1 MISRKHRLRSSAD
14 FRTARKSGKV
24 YKHPLVTVVTSPNG
38 AGLIRVGI
46 ISGKPVGGA
55 VMRNLVKR
63 RLRACMNEQLSVLKE
78 GWDIVIIARPKSGL
92 VAFSELQTALGGL
105 LNKAGLIKP
114 ADRLL

>member
-1 MISRKHRLRSSAD
+1 
-14 FRTARKSGKV
+14 
-24 YKHPLVTVVTSPNG
+24 
-38 AGLIRVGI
+38 
-46 ISGKPVGGA
+46 
-55 VMRNLVKR
+55 
-63 RLRACMNEQLSVLKE
+63 MNEQLSVLKE